1 MFDVGGG
8 ELILI
13 LLAVLLL
20 FGPKKIPE
28 VAQMVGKG
36 IRQFRKAQEDL
47 TQQIRDISAEAATIV
62 EDKPRPVVKS
72 VPESAPRIP
81 TTPSEVPPSTDEP
94 FTTDQEPIVPPRI
107 TAAEDP
113 STEYTA

>member
-1 MFDVGGG
+1 VFDVGGG
-8 ELILI
+8 ELLII

-47 TQQIRDISAEAATIV
+47 TQQIRDISAETASIV
-62 EDKPRPVVKS
+62 EEKPRPVVR
-72 VPESAPRIP
+72 PIAESAPRLPVTTADVPAP
-81 TTPSEVPPSTDEP
+81 TDEQGTTDTEPSEP
-94 FTTDQEPIVPPRI
+94 
-107 TAAEDP
+107 TA
-113 STEYTA
+113 